1 MANRARYTGWR
12 VAALAASL
20 LAAAGCESGQQVAT
34 VADQLLQAGSGTAPR
49 TPMHNVVPSRS
60 PVEQHVITIVDER
73 YLGDVAR
80 QLGVTVDSLQ
90 HDNGLTSNQL
100 QPGQQLL
107 VTTSRE
113 LVKAFEQAGNERRE
127 RKAAAERAKLE
138 AKRKAEAEAKAAR
151 LAAKRAAKLAK
162 SRKGKAELAA
172 VGKPADKSAG
182 KKPR

>member
-1 MANRARYTGWR
+1 L
-12 VAALAASL
+12 AALAASL
-20 LAAAGCESGQQVAT
+20 WAAAGCESGQQAAS

-60 PVEQHVITIVDER
+60 PIEQHVVTIVDER

-80 QLGVTVDSLQ
+80 QLGVTVDSLLV
-90 HDNGLTSNQL
+90 DNGLSSNQL
-100 QPGQQLL
+100 QPGQQL
-107 VTTSRE
+107 VVKTSRE
-113 LVKAFEQAGNERRE
+113 LVVAFEQAGNERRE

-162 SRKGKAELAA
+162 SRKGKTEVAA
-172 VGKPADKSAG
+172 VGKPVERSIP
-182 KKPR
+182 KKAR